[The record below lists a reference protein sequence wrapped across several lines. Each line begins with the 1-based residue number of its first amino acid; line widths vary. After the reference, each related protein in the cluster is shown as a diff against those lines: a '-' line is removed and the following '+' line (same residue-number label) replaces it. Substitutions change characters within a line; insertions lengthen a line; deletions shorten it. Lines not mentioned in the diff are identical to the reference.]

1 MTTTKI
7 IEVIGES
14 NQSWDHA
21 VQTAIS
27 EACKTI
33 DGVSGVNVNRMTAT
47 VRDGKIVEYKAN
59 LEIAFPVMH
68 K

>member
-7 IEVIGES
+7 IEIIGES
-14 NQSWDHA
+14 NQSWDDA
-21 VQTAIS
+21 VQNAVQ

-33 DGVSGVNVNRMTAT
+33 QGVSGVDIKNMTAT